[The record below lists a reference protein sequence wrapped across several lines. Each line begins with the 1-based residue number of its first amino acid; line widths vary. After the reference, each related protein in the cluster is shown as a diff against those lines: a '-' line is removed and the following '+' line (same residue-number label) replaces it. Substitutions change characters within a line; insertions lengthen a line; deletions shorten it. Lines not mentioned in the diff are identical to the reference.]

1 MPAFSKQYRLLKRS
15 DFSRCYSAGKRHF
28 TSHFIIFVLPTAAET
43 WRFGLAV
50 SRKVGGA
57 VQRNR
62 IKRLLREFFRL
73 HRELIPAGHD
83 FAVVCKKGGHPERL
97 NYPGLEKEL
106 LSLFTGLKA
115 RHASDACSTAGTA
128 GL

>member
-1 MPAFSKQYRLLKRS
+1 MLTFSKQNKLLKRAEYS
-15 DFSRCYSAGKRHF
+15 KCYSAGKRYF
-28 TSHFIIFVLPTAAET
+28 TPHFIFFVLPTGAET
-43 WRFGLAV
+43 WRCGLAV

-73 HRELIPAGHD
+73 QQNILPPGFDI
-83 FAVVCKKGGHPERL
+83 AVVAKQGRHPEKL

-106 LSLFTGLKA
+106 LSLATGLFDKMGEQ
-115 RHASDACSTAGTA
+115 RILAGRR
-128 GL
+128 